1 MVEESKDQI
10 IIDPN
15 IDVYGF
21 FESSDESELSV
32 YSSKSE
38 NSEASQESYIY
49 DVYDTKVIPQR

>member
-38 NSEASQESYIY
+38 NSEEFQESYIY

>member
-21 FESSDESELSV
+21 FESTDESELSV

-38 NSEASQESYIY
+38 NSEEFQESYIY